1 MAEVSISKHNDD
13 ARFEMAKTV
22 RNKYSEEIENMLSKK
37 VRNVFF
43 LTSGI
48 DGADYFVFQTN
59 NGLLLAILKIVDFG
73 CPWEAHKWI

>member
-1 MAEVSISKHNDD
+1 MEVGREEHKSDV
-13 ARFEMAKTV
+13 RFEMAKTI
-22 RNKYSEEIENMLSKK
+22 RNKYSEEIEEKLSKK

-59 NGLLLAILKIVDFG
+59 NGVLLALLKIVDFG
-73 CPWEAHKWI
+73 CSWETHKWI

>member
-1 MAEVSISKHNDD
+1 MEVSKEEHKSDV
-13 ARFEMAKTV
+13 RFEMAKTV
-22 RNKYSEEIENMLSKK
+22 RNKYSTEIEYIYHKK

-59 NGLLLAILKIVDFG
+59 NSKLLAILKIVDFG
-73 CPWEAHKWI
+73 CPWETHELI